1 MWGTLDGRKR
11 LGKKS
16 SNLCWPVGPAARG
29 QALKPIRVGARRGN
43 QARPCWAGVSRASQ
57 LGQCALAAGYAG
69 TGHGGQTSC
78 ACAHASMRL
87 GGLATGTGWEKILF
101 SFVIFLY
108 K

>member
-1 MWGTLDGRKR
+1 MFLGAVDEVFTTWGTLDGRKR

-57 LGQCALAAGYAG
+57 LGQCALVLVTQERATYGRQAVHA
-69 TGHGGQTSC
+69 HMQ
-78 ACAHASMRL
+78 AC
-87 GGLATGTGWEKILF
+87 GW
-101 SFVIFLY
+101 VD
-108 K
+108 